1 MNEKRNR
8 IFISYASADQ
18 EIANRIAECLRSK
31 NKEIW
36 FDQIE
41 IVWGDHI
48 ISEINQGLS
57 TSFMGIVILS
67 RNFFDRAMPQLELN
81 SMVFL
86 MNILKFRILPLYHG
100 IDHLDLLERY
110 PLLTNIRGEKADQ
123 DCDTLVSK
131 LEDVLRKTAKLVN
144 RPLEEPQAVALS
156 KSKLN
161 CTSEVTEI
169 DANEMENILN
179 DLRKDTTRSRKQ
191 ATLSKL
197 RHYSDSKRI
206 WKHISTWEIIAYLL
220 GSKNSEDT
228 IHGLYVME
236 YMIKLSRREYPDD
249 SNSVTDNVR
258 ERFAPQ
264 LLELIHPG
272 LEKRI
277 SQDSFSIL
285 KMIIEEDV
293 LSKYALAALGI
304 AVEQIIN
311 DNEYSDYIQIYVWH
325 FENASSQNRKILC
338 DFMYDLTLKGG
349 KVGER
354 AAALYDYF
362 IKKV

>member
-1 MNEKRNR
+1 
-8 IFISYASADQ
+8 
-18 EIANRIAECLRSK
+18 
-31 NKEIW
+31 
-36 FDQIE
+36 
-41 IVWGDHI
+41 
-48 ISEINQGLS
+48 
-57 TSFMGIVILS
+57 
-67 RNFFDRAMPQLELN
+67 
-81 SMVFL
+81 
-86 MNILKFRILPLYHG
+86 
-100 IDHLDLLERY
+100 
-110 PLLTNIRGEKADQ
+110 
-123 DCDTLVSK
+123 
-131 LEDVLRKTAKLVN
+131 
-144 RPLEEPQAVALS
+144 
-156 KSKLN
+156 
-161 CTSEVTEI
+161 
-169 DANEMENILN
+169 
-179 DLRKDTTRSRKQ
+179 
-191 ATLSKL
+191 
-197 RHYSDSKRI
+197 
-206 WKHISTWEIIAYLL
+206 
-220 GSKNSEDT
+220 
-228 IHGLYVME
+228 
-236 YMIKLSRREYPDD
+236 MIKLSRREYPDD